1 MEAGRELDALVAE
14 KVMGFSDGPHTLYC
28 WHDRK
33 KRERPLHGAYHEK
46 PGTGWKSPD
55 YTAYVNEAG
64 EKLFCGKPKA
74 VFWPEHYSTQI
85 GDAWEVVEKDDGW
98 GFDWRL
104 KRWAASSK
112 PWTCTA
118 DRITDSR
125 RFYVE
130 AVTAPLAICLVA
142 LRAVE

>member
-14 KVMGFSDGPHTLYC
+14 KVMGWSYQDFPDGPCPHVKHWYAT
-28 WHDRK
+28 
-33 KRERPLHGAYHEK
+33 
-46 PGTGWKSPD
+46 SPCPND
-55 YTAYVNEAG
+55 AMDPSWRG
-64 EKLFCGKPKA
+64 RLPCF
-74 VFWPEHYSTQI
+74 STDI
-85 GDAWEVVEKDDGW
+85 AAAWEVVEKDDGW

-112 PWTCTA
+112 PWTCIA

-130 AVTAPLAICLVA
+130 AVTAPLAICLAA
-142 LRAVE
+142 LAATGRKG

>member
-14 KVMGFSDGPHTLYC
+14 KVMGFSDGPHTLYR

-64 EKLFCGKPKA
+64 EKLFCGKPKD
-74 VFWPEHYSTQI
+74 VFWPEHYSTRI
-85 GDAWEVVEKDDGW
+85 EAAWEVVEKLVLTFELGW
-98 GFDWRL
+98 LPTDEGLNWDASFGE
-104 KRWAASSK
+104 KRGSEEGTTTYAA
-112 PWTCTA
+112 
-118 DRITDSR
+118 
-125 RFYVE
+125 
-130 AVTAPLAICLVA
+130 TAPHAICLAA
-142 LRAVE
+142 LKAVE

>member
-1 MEAGRELDALVAE
+1 MKPGRELDALIAE
-14 KVMGFSDGPHTLYC
+14 KVMGETVTWGGDPGGTIIPWVGEPDGIQ
-28 WHDRK
+28 
-33 KRERPLHGAYHEK
+33 
-46 PGTGWKSPD
+46 
-55 YTAYVNEAG
+55 G
-64 EKLFCGKPKA
+64 ECP
-74 VFWPEHYSTQI
+74 PYSTDI
-85 GDAWEVVEKDDGW
+85 AAAWAVVEKDDGW